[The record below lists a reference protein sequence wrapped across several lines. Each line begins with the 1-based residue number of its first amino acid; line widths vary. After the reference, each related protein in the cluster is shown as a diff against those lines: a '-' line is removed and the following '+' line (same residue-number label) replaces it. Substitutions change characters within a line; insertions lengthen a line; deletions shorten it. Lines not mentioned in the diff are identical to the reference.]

1 MTHGERMAMA
11 PVIGLMLLIGILP
24 QLIVESVNPTVV
36 NLLAHWR
43 F

>member
-1 MTHGERMAMA
+1 
-11 PVIGLMLLIGILP
+11 MLLVGLLP
-24 QLIVESVNPTVV
+24 QLIVTTVNPTVV

>member
-1 MTHGERMAMA
+1 MALA
-11 PVIGLMLLIGILP
+11 PVIGLMLLVGLLP
-24 QLIVESVNPTVV
+24 QLITESVNPTVV

>member
-1 MTHGERMAMA
+1 VLA
-11 PVIGLMLLIGILP
+11 LMLLIGLVP
-24 QLIVESVNPTVV
+24 QLILNAVNPTVL

>member
-1 MTHGERMAMA
+1 MALA
-11 PVIGLMLLIGILP
+11 PVIGLMLLIGLLP
-24 QLIVESVNPTVV
+24 SLIVDTLNPTVV